1 MNRVLSSIKKILKDR
16 RFLRRWRYFVTF
28 LASVCVFVTTYN
40 LILPAISV
48 EKDNAEN
55 VSGLYLEDAE
65 GIDDDQNTLAEPD
78 LDDMVTDVPIV
89 QTQEA
94 ADKDQKES
102 SDLIELS
109 ASGDAYEIFVTCE
122 NKTGI
127 PADAY
132 LEVQE
137 ITQDSG
143 AYDSGKITTYDEYID
158 NTLDALGLE
167 AELISYVRVFDISIV
182 RHGEK
187 IQPAEGGTVSV
198 RIELA
203 DSSNDSLN
211 VVHFP
216 DDSEEGEPVQSSTE
230 SGENGTV
237 VEFEAD
243 SFSVYSIVAA
253 PEPVYFDPY
262 KISSISA
269 IEENTVYML
278 SYGSPEKFFT
288 STMNT
293 KGCLIEKSNSSAA
306 AEWYFEK
313 AGEGGSTF
321 YIYTLIDGVKKYIHQ
336 KSSGSVELNLADTGT
351 AFILSEA
358 GDKPGTFIIKHST
371 DNLWLQHSGGGGGIR
386 FYNAYDNTTNARYI
400 SRTLAH
406 QNPKMTLIS

>member
-1 MNRVLSSIKKILKDR
+1 MNRVLPSIKKILKDR

-78 LDDMVTDVPIV
+78 LDDMVTDAPIV

-182 RHGEK
+182 KDGEK
-187 IQPAEGGTVSV
+187 IQPAEGGSVGV
-198 RIELA
+198 RIELE
-203 DSSNDSLN
+203 DSSSDCLN

-216 DDSEEGEPVQSSTE
+216 DDSEEGEQVLSSTE
-230 SGENGTV
+230 YSENGAV
-237 VEFEAD
+237 VEFETD
-243 SFSVYSIVAA
+243 SFSVYSIVDA
-253 PEPVYFDPY
+253 PEPV
-262 KISSISA
+262 
-269 IEENTVYML
+269 TVYQPVNTLADIVEDQGYYLAIARSGTNYM
-278 SYGSPEKFFT
+278 T
-288 STMNT
+288 STRFLNGATYELTGVTNRAEGENWFFERPEEGKVNIYYLDSDGT
-293 KGCLIEKSNSSAA
+293 K
-306 AEWYFEK
+306 
-313 AGEGGSTF
+313 
-321 YIYTLIDGVKKYIHQ
+321 
-336 KSSGSVELNLADTGT
+336 
-351 AFILSEA
+351 
-358 GDKPGTFIIKHST
+358 
-371 DNLWLQHSGGGGGIR
+371 
-386 FYNAYDNTTNARYI
+386 
-400 SRTLAH
+400 
-406 QNPKMTLIS
+406 M

>member
-1 MNRVLSSIKKILKDR
+1 M
-16 RFLRRWRYFVTF
+16 T
-28 LASVCVFVTTYN
+28 C
-40 LILPAISV
+40 
-48 EKDNAEN
+48 
-55 VSGLYLEDAE
+55 
-65 GIDDDQNTLAEPD
+65 DD
-78 LDDMVTDVPIV
+78 
-89 QTQEA
+89 
-94 ADKDQKES
+94 
-102 SDLIELS
+102 
-109 ASGDAYEIFVTCE
+109 
-122 NKTGI
+122 KTGI
-127 PADAY
+127 PDGAY

-143 AYDSGKITTYDEYID
+143 ITDSGEITTYDEYID
-158 NTLDALGLE
+158 NTLDTLGLD
-167 AELISYVRVFDISIV
+167 AGLISYVRVFDISIV
-182 RHGEK
+182 KDGEK

-237 VEFEAD
+237 VELEAD

-293 KGCLIEKSNSSAA
+293 KGCLIEKSNLSAA

-313 AGEGGSTF
+313 ADAGENAF
-321 YIYTLIDGVKKYIHQ
+321 YIYTLIDGEKKYIHQ
-336 KSSGSVELNLADTGT
+336 KELR
-351 AFILSEA
+351 
-358 GDKPGTFIIKHST
+358 
-371 DNLWLQHSGGGGGIR
+371 QC
-386 FYNAYDNTTNARYI
+386 
-400 SRTLAH
+400 
-406 QNPKMTLIS
+406 